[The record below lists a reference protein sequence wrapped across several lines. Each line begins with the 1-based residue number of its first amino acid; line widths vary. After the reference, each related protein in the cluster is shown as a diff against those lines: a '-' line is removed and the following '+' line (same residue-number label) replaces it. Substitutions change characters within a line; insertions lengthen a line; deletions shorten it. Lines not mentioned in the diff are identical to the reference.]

1 MKASNAIPRFLVVM
15 TLFAA
20 LIFTGAIANALTSG
34 ETYTITV
41 QKIDSDGTLN
51 SNTSSDSAT
60 ADSDGKVSFSLSGI
74 PDNSSCNF
82 LLITIKDSNDNTV
95 RRSISP
101 CPNSGESLPVGVSSL
116 TNSQTE
122 ALLAALESAGT
133 DDPILAVFGFVVVR
147 STSATSSELIFMAD
161 LVNQGINNSGGFI
174 DYLTSNGVTSTQIAT
189 YKSSIVSRLA
199 DNSSGYSKFIK
210 DSVDASTDAEKLNAR
225 GEAASKLLLVLVEA
239 ATTAGFS
246 QDRVLEAFNGMGAIV
261 VPLMD
266 TGVTNGDISSATSKM
281 IDSSIGGGIQ
291 KLKADKDIEKY
302 STALTTLGASGDDV
316 TNYQSAANTLLNTMV
331 SAFQAF
337 EQVFNGSETESEIQA
352 VQTTF
357 EATMQTAFEKF
368 MTDTA
373 ASDSRVS
380 TMVSNINAEAP
391 SAVSAADF
399 KFYTSN
405 GSQVNWPVT
414 MAVIVDWVS
423 SISAN
428 GGGMTYTPDN
438 TTIPSNMTWLGTCSV
453 SGNYDKSSCLGASG
467 DWTPGRTDFES
478 QGIPTSYASIFAIQ
492 EDIMILEFVR
502 WGSQESA
509 GNDMSAQETLEKSF
523 SDSVAAL
530 SNNIGGTTDG
540 STAISSTLKSAV
552 ITLLKSPQF

>member
-147 STSATSSELIFMAD
+147 STSATSSELAFMAD

-174 DYLTSNGVTSTQIAT
+174 DYLTSNGVTSAQIAT

-225 GEAASKLLLVLVEA
+225 GEAASKLLLVLVQA

-266 TGVTNGDISSATSKM
+266 TGVTNGDISSATAKM

-291 KLKADKDIEKY
+291 KLKADRDIEKY
-302 STALTTLGASGDDV
+302 SEALTTLGASGDDV

-357 EATMQTAFEKF
+357 EATMQTAFEQF

-373 ASDSRVS
+373 ASDSRIS
-380 TMVSNINAEAP
+380 TMVSNINDEAP

-399 KFYTSN
+399 KFYKSD

-428 GGGMTYTPDN
+428 GGGMTYTPDD

-453 SGNYDKSSCLGASG
+453 DGFYDKSSCLGASG
-467 DWTPGRTDFES
+467 DWTPGRTDFEL
-478 QGIPTSYASIFAIQ
+478 QEIPTSYASIFAIQ

-509 GNDMSAQETLEKSF
+509 GNDMSAQEALEKSF
-523 SDSVAAL
+523 SDSVAGLA
-530 SNNIGGTTDG
+530 SNISGTTDG